1 MQRLP
6 EHGLAHGRA
15 AGGYQLLAQ
24 LGQRSVRLGGY
35 AGQETLTVSLL
46 QPSDRATP
54 VGQRSHRATRALAL
68 KELLHQ
74 GSGHSKTAGHLPN
87 RDLAGGVGGRHTLS
101 QIIRISLHS
110 ANYTKTPYTHSETAL
125 AYYLHEQGGQV
136 AVLNPLVIKR
146 FIQMHLSKGKSDRKD
161 AQWLLRY
168 EQQQPLNVWQPDE
181 AVLVECRQ
189 LEQVTEQLL
198 KQKVMVGN
206 ALEALQQQPIISKLA
221 LKRLQ
226 QTFKVLTQQVT
237 AVEAELLA
245 LLEQRFAAEMTLLC
259 SIPGIGRKTAGML
272 LLFAGGFTRLDNY
285 RQLIALAGLSPRE
298 HTSGTS
304 IRGKVR
310 ITKMGWGLIRGK
322 LFMCSFSAKKT
333 NAACQALFDR
343 LVAKGKNKKPA
354 LIAVC
359 NKLLKQAF
367 AIIKLGIP
375 YQTNFTSSLA

>member
-1 MQRLP
+1 MDP
-6 EHGLAHGRA
+6 H
-15 AGGYQLLAQ
+15 
-24 LGQRSVRLGGY
+24 
-35 AGQETLTVSLL
+35 SLL
-46 QPSDRATP
+46 PVVGIDVSKATLA
-54 VGQRSHRATRALAL
+54 VCYQVDQQLKHLEVSNSKAGFQQLVKACGKHCRFVMEATGTYNLA
-68 KELLHQ
+68 
-74 GSGHSKTAGHLPN
+74 
-87 RDLAGGVGGRHTLS
+87 V
-101 QIIRISLHS
+101 
-110 ANYTKTPYTHSETAL
+110 

-161 AQWLLRY
+161 DQWLLRY
-168 EQQQPLNVWQPDE
+168 GQQQAVKVWQPE
-181 AVLVECRQ
+181 ESLLVECRQ

-198 KQKVMVGN
+198 KQKTMVSN
-206 ALEALQQQPIISKLA
+206 SLEALQRQPVISKVA

-226 QTFKVLTQQVT
+226 QTLKALTQQVE
-237 AVEAELLA
+237 AVEAELLT
-245 LLEQRFAAEMTLLC
+245 LLEQRFSAEISLLC

-285 RQLIALAGLSPRE
+285 RQLIAMAGLSPRE

-310 ITKMGWGLIRGK
+310 ITKMGGALIRGK
-322 LFMCSFSAKKT
+322 LFMCSFAAKKK

-343 LVAKGKNKKPA
+343 LVAKGKNKKLA

-367 AIIKLGIP
+367 AIVKSGVP
-375 YQTNFTSSLA
+375 YQADFTSKLVLNS

>member
-1 MQRLP
+1 MPPQPPLP
-6 EHGLAHGRA
+6 VVGIDVSKATLAVCYQVQDHVKHLEVSNNK
-15 AGGYQLLAQ
+15 AGFQQLIKACGTHCLFV
-24 LGQRSVRLGGY
+24 L
-35 AGQETLTVSLL
+35 E
-46 QPSDRATP
+46 AT
-54 VGQRSHRATRALAL
+54 GTYNL
-68 KELLHQ
+68 
-74 GSGHSKTAGHLPN
+74 
-87 RDLAGGVGGRHTLS
+87 
-101 QIIRISLHS
+101 
-110 ANYTKTPYTHSETAL
+110 AL

-168 EQQQPLNVWQPDE
+168 GQQQVVKTWQPDE

-189 LEQVTEQLL
+189 LEQVAEQLL
-198 KQKVMVGN
+198 KQKTMVSN
-206 ALEALQQQPIISKLA
+206 ALEALQRQPIMSKLA

-226 QTFKVLTQQVT
+226 QTLKVLTQQVE

-245 LLEQRFAAEMTLLC
+245 LLEQRFASEMALLC

-272 LLFAGGFTRLDNY
+272 LLFAGGFRRLDNY
-285 RQLIALAGLSPRE
+285 RQLIAMAGLSPRE

-310 ITKMGWGLIRGK
+310 ITKMGGGLMRGK
-322 LFMCSFSAKKT
+322 LFMCSFAAKKC

-343 LVAKGKNKKPA
+343 LVAKGKNKKLA

-367 AIIKLGIP
+367 AIVKSGVP
-375 YQTNFTSSLA
+375 YQADFSSKLALNP

>member
-1 MQRLP
+1 MESTLLLP
-6 EHGLAHGRA
+6 VVGIDVSKATLAVCYQVDEQSKYLEVSNSK
-15 AGGYQLLAQ
+15 AGFQQLVKACGAHCQ
-24 LGQRSVRLGGY
+24 FVM
-35 AGQETLTVSLL
+35 E
-46 QPSDRATP
+46 ATGTYNL
-54 VGQRSHRATRALAL
+54 V
-68 KELLHQ
+68 
-74 GSGHSKTAGHLPN
+74 
-87 RDLAGGVGGRHTLS
+87 
-101 QIIRISLHS
+101 
-110 ANYTKTPYTHSETAL
+110 L

-168 EQQQPLNVWQPDE
+168 GQQQALKNWQPAE

-189 LEQVTEQLL
+189 LEQVNEQLI
-198 KQKVMVGN
+198 KQKSMLSN
-206 ALEALQQQPIISKLA
+206 SLEALQQQPVVSKLA

-226 QTFKVLTQQVT
+226 QLLKTLTQQVA

-272 LLFAGGFTRLDNY
+272 LLFADGFTRLDNY
-285 RQLIALAGLSPRE
+285 RQLIAMAGLSPRE

-310 ITKMGWGLIRGK
+310 ITKMGGGLIRGK
-322 LFMCSFSAKKT
+322 LFMCSFSAKRS
-333 NAACQALFDR
+333 NAACQALFER
-343 LVAKGKNKKPA
+343 LVAKGKNKKLA

-367 AIIKLGIP
+367 AIIKSGVP
-375 YQTNFTSSLA
+375 YQADFTSSLI